1 MTPLPFGTFMKIDPI
16 WRSHPYLIEAT
27 TNQPTNIDD
36 DDDTWLTILT
46 MLKMR
51 RWRKK
56 MQSFANWSIFNFAK
70 KFNMHKRSGQFS
82 WKNAFLLEAASKRW
96 HLNCKRLQDDLH
108 EIWNDATSQ
117 LWSCTGGDL
126 LWSTLRASLLF
137 AAAVTRTV
145 RWSSRK
151 AKGVDNRTS
160 GSRPYQQLPGPEVDR
175 HPSSWHCLEI
185 NIM

>member
-1 MTPLPFGTFMKIDPI
+1 M
-16 WRSHPYLIEAT
+16 LIAECQVRRFHSIPDA
-27 TNQPTNIDD
+27 
-36 DDDTWLTILT
+36 WLNNHTYYCIKET
-46 MLKMR
+46 AKCNGSKMR
-51 RWRKK
+51 WWRKK

-70 KFNMHKRSGQFS
+70 KNNSHKRSGQFS
-82 WKNAFLLEAASKRW
+82 LKNAFLLEAASKRW

-137 AAAVTRTV
+137 AAAATRTV

-160 GSRPYQQLPGPEVDR
+160 GSRPYQHLPGPEVDR

-185 NIM
+185 ITM

>member
-1 MTPLPFGTFMKIDPI
+1 MQIDLKWGGGERRCKVLQTGPFSILQK
-16 WRSHPYLIEAT
+16 HLIRTKEVV
-27 TNQPTNIDD
+27 
-36 DDDTWLTILT
+36 
-46 MLKMR
+46 
-51 RWRKK
+51 
-56 MQSFANWSIFNFAK
+56 NFC
-70 KFNMHKRSGQFS
+70 
-82 WKNAFLLEAASKRW
+82 WKDAFLLEAASKRW

-151 AKGVDNRTS
+151 AKGVDDRTS
-160 GSRPYQQLPGPEVDR
+160 GSRPCQQLPGPEVDR

-185 NIM
+185 DIM